1 MNKVRPRDED
11 AARNKHLSDWLHN
24 LPVGWLV
31 VVFFGCAYLSAGVIY
46 VVIVEFPT
54 SLWMRA
60 RAFSGSILSPMGTL
74 FALFA
79 VFTAAQ
85 VWTDTIKGPLL
96 LIEKRAHSEMS

>member
-1 MNKVRPRDED
+1 MRPRT
-11 AARNKHLSDWLHN
+11 NILSDWLHN

-31 VVFFGCAYLSAGVIY
+31 VVFFGCAHLSAGVIY

-60 RAFSGSILSPMGTL
+60 RAISGSILSPIGTL
-74 FALFA
+74 FAAFV

-85 VWTDTIKGPLL
+85 VWTDTTKGPLL